1 MNLFGDKDLDQAPE
15 KEVEEDDFEIIN
27 IKNQVVIA
35 PIFFDEEQRRKV
47 FGYSEDLVHEIHD
60 FKNVAIGW
68 YSNPTASIEAHFRF
82 PLDSFG
88 DLVIQTSL
96 RGVDNGE
103 VEVGYEKNEEIGDEE
118 TDRGDGL
125 VTRRLSPERL
135 PTFIKKEFT

>member
-1 MNLFGDKDLDQAPE
+1 MNLFSDKDLDQASE
-15 KEVEEDDFEIIN
+15 KEVKKDNLEIIN

-35 PIFFDEEQRRKV
+35 PIFFDEKQRRKV
-47 FGYSEDLVHEIHD
+47 FDYSEDLVREIHD